1 MYATRFRTKS
11 FLPSVV
17 VMSRVCSVMRLM
29 NLTSNSSLRAI
40 DGMSTWE
47 LYAASR
53 SIGNVSRTYSN
64 DMQWFAS
71 SHICF
76 AR

>member
-1 MYATRFRTKS
+1 MKS
-11 FLPSVV
+11 CLPAVV
-17 VMSRVCSVMRLM
+17 VMSRVSSVMRRM
-29 NLTSNSSLRAI
+29 KEISNSSLRAI

-47 LYAASR
+47 LYASLR
-53 SIGNVSRTYSN
+53 SIGNVSSTYSN
-64 DMQWFAS
+64 DMQWLAS